1 MMAPEVNSHVHAE
14 DDRAHVRRFMCVVY
28 AGLQVDRRLN
38 AIAVASSALL
48 GWQDFRG
55 EVKQGKAQQGG
66 CATVNPL
73 PLPRQRRFRDGRR
86 YGSCA
91 RRGRT

>member
-38 AIAVASSALL
+38 VIAVASSALL
-48 GWQDFRG
+48 GWQDFG
-55 EVKQGKAQQGG
+55 AK
-66 CATVNPL
+66 
-73 PLPRQRRFRDGRR
+73 
-86 YGSCA
+86 
-91 RRGRT
+91 